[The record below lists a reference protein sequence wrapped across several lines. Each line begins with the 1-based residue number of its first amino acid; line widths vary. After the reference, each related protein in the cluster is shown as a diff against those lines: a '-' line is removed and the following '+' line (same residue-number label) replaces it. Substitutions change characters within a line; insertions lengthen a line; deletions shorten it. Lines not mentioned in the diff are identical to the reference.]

1 METRSDYRYE
11 AFNTPEAKSI
21 RILRQEWADGAS
33 PLGADG
39 LPVASGVV
47 KSFDLG
53 AGNGEISRDAGG
65 EDVFFNFTAIR
76 GEGYRTIRP
85 DRPQR
90 PEERDRYIAGPEQRS
105 FRNAKEVYRV

>member
-1 METRSDYRYE
+1 M
-11 AFNTPEAKSI
+11 
-21 RILRQEWADGAS
+21 
-33 PLGADG
+33 
-39 LPVASGVV
+39 
-47 KSFDLG
+47 
-53 AGNGEISRDAGG
+53 
-65 EDVFFNFTAIR
+65 FFNFTAIR